1 MSSIHLRSHTLL
13 LWLSLSA
20 VATASVLVTAGC
32 SSSDADAAATAGK
45 GSGGGH
51 AGGAT
56 GNSGGSTSDA
66 GDPGTGEE
74 PDQTPDETG
83 EGGRI
88 DTPSGGGSGGT
99 DAVGGANVNGGS
111 PSSGDAGETGEGG
124 AAGAPVTGDPEL
136 EAAQAR
142 AVALINAI
150 PADSQKC
157 FTCHQKDYS
166 GLGFYPNI
174 SPDIETGIG
183 SWTDEEIKTA
193 IRDGKDNEG
202 KTLCATM
209 TRYDFTDAQLSD
221 LVIYLK
227 HLAPVKKKISVKC
240 PSL

>member
-1 MSSIHLRSHTLL
+1 

-20 VATASVLVTAGC
+20 AATASVLVTAGC
-32 SSSDADAAATAGK
+32 SSSDADATATAGK

-56 GNSGGSTSDA
+56 GSNGGSASDA
-66 GDPGTGEE
+66 GDPGTDEE
-74 PDQTPDETG
+74 PDQTPDDMG

-88 DTPSGGGSGGT
+88 DTPSGGSGGT
-99 DAVGGANVNGGS
+99 GAVAGASVNGGS
-111 PSSGDAGETGEGG
+111 TSSGDAGETGEGG
-124 AAGAPVTGDPEL
+124 AAGAPITGDPEL

-142 AVALINAI
+142 AVALIDGI
-150 PADSQKC
+150 QADSQKC

-193 IRDGKDNEG
+193 IRDGKDNDG